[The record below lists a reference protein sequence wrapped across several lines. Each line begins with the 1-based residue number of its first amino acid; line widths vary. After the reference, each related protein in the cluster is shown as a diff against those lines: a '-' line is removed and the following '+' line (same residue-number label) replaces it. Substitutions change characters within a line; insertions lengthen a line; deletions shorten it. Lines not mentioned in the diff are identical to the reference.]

1 VSKRPRR
8 KPTPREIVI
17 VNRFFNPRSEPAPM
31 PPRNKYAEE
40 QGAAG
45 AAWQADPTEENWQRF
60 VDARERALRRALRQ
74 QSH

>member
-1 VSKRPRR
+1 
-8 KPTPREIVI
+8 
-17 VNRFFNPRSEPAPM
+17 M